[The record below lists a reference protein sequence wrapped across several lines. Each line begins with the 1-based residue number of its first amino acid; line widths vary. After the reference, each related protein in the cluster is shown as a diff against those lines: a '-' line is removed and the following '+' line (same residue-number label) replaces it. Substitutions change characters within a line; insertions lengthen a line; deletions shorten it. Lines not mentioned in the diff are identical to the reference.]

1 MDSYI
6 VTPPAQRVQFILG
19 EDADADGNHE
29 SHPLF
34 SEMEEL
40 VQHGDDI
47 EWKETARWVK
57 FEEDVEE
64 GGNRWSKPHV
74 ATLSL
79 HSLFELRSLLLNNIV
94 MLDMEAQSLD
104 QIADLVL
111 DNMISSGH
119 LPDGSRDKVREA
131 LLRRHRHLHEKN
143 KKDNNSSSNMSRLPI
158 IRSLAEIGK
167 SHSSSKIE
175 AEGLSSNESSVM
187 ALSSSP
193 KGQFL
198 NLPATHIDF

>member
-1 MDSYI
+1 LLIS

-19 EDADADGNHE
+19 EDTNGEDGNVPPPLE

-40 VQHGDDI
+40 VKDGDEV

-79 HSLFELRSLLLNNIV
+79 HSLFELRNLILTGTV
-94 MLDMEAQSLD
+94 MLDMEATCLD
-104 QIADLVL
+104 QVADLVTE
-111 DNMISSGH
+111 NMTNNGI
-119 LPDGSRDKVREA
+119 LPFDSKLKVKEA
-131 LLRRHRHLHEKN
+131 LLRRHRHQHETHGGN
-143 KKDNNSSSNMSRLPI
+143 KKSGQSSVNMSRLPI
-158 IRSLAEIGK
+158 IRSLADIGRNHSAAAK
-167 SHSSSKIE
+167 SEFSF
-175 AEGLSSNESSVM
+175 AFFLSQRIQYNWR
-187 ALSSSP
+187 A
-193 KGQFL
+193 F
-198 NLPATHIDF
+198 D